1 MWLAKRSTRSTEPGS
16 SGASASC
23 STPKETSRR
32 QASTYREFVE
42 QWKDA
47 DPALQPQVAEVRAR
61 LERIAEE
68 MRRRG

>member
-1 MWLAKRSTRSTEPGS
+1 
-16 SGASASC
+16 
-23 STPKETSRR
+23 
-32 QASTYREFVE
+32 VE

-68 MRRRG
+68 MQRRG